1 MKFLKASNL
10 YYLNRATYIKLRW
23 IAYIGQLATILFVQF
38 YLNFKFNYFACIL
51 IILISVLT
59 NFYLEFKVKENQL
72 NNFFSTIYL
81 SFDIVQLGT
90 LFFLTGGITNPFIY
104 LIIIPAVFSS
114 QYLNIYS
121 SIVLVLLIVL
131 ILNILTFFYFDLPH
145 PGEIHFHAPVYYLYA
160 IPTSIIIGL
169 LFLVFF
175 GVKFG
180 EENRVRQKAHDKIQE
195 LMAKE
200 NELISLG
207 AQAAAAAH
215 SLGTPLSTI
224 LLTR

>member
-90 LFFLTGGITNPFIY
+90 LFKYIQLNRFGFAYSFNFKYSYFFLF
-104 LIIIPAVFSS
+104 
-114 QYLNIYS
+114 
-121 SIVLVLLIVL
+121 
-131 ILNILTFFYFDLPH
+131 
-145 PGEIHFHAPVYYLYA
+145 
-160 IPTSIIIGL
+160 
-169 LFLVFF
+169 
-175 GVKFG
+175 
-180 EENRVRQKAHDKIQE
+180 
-195 LMAKE
+195 
-200 NELISLG
+200 
-207 AQAAAAAH
+207 
-215 SLGTPLSTI
+215 
-224 LLTR
+224 